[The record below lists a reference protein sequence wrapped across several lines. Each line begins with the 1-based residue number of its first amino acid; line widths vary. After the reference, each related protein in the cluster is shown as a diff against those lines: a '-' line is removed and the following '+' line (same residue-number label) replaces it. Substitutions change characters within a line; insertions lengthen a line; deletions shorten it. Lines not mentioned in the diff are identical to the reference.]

1 MNPGK
6 LDRRIVLQKRVV
18 SKDTTGT
25 RVETW
30 ADESTVWAE
39 FVVARGK
46 EIVVADA
53 ERTSQVQQF
62 RIRYRTLN
70 ASDYRILYRSKFYD
84 ITGITEEGRGNSLL
98 IDTTA
103 TQSIS

>member
-18 SKDTTGT
+18 SKDAAGG

-30 ADESTVWAE
+30 ADESTVCAE
-39 FVVARGK
+39 FVAARGK
-46 EIVVADA
+46 EAVQADA
-53 ERTSQVQQF
+53 DRSSQFQQF

-70 ASDYRILYRSKFYD
+70 PADYRILYRSKFYD
-84 ITGITEEGRGNSLL
+84 ITAVVEEGRRVSLL

-103 TQSIS
+103 TQGIN

>member
-18 SKDTTGT
+18 TRDATGT

-39 FVVARGK
+39 FVTARGK
-46 EIVVADA
+46 EAVVADA
-53 ERTSQVQQF
+53 ERGSTSQQF
-62 RIRYRTLN
+62 RIRYRALDP
-70 ASDYRILYRSKFYD
+70 ADYRIFYRSKFYD
-84 ITGITEEGRGNSLL
+84 ITSVVEEGRGNSLL
-98 IDTTA
+98 IDATA
-103 TQSIS
+103 TQAIS